1 MAVAVRTV
9 ETALGVF
16 GIVEEDGAITALRWG
31 AKGGV
36 ARSALIDA
44 AAAQLAAYAE
54 GRLKAFDLPL
64 RPAGT
69 AAEQKVFAA
78 MRAIPW
84 GETRSYGEI
93 GAEVDLPARVVGQ
106 CCGANPIPVIIPC
119 HRVSA
124 ADGRLGGFSAPG
136 GVESKVM
143 LLRHEGA
150 FSLLL

>member
-1 MAVAVRTV
+1 MAAALRTV

-31 AKGGV
+31 ARGRARGGV
-36 ARSALIDA
+36 ARTALLDEA
-44 AAAQLAAYAE
+44 AGQLVAYAD

-64 RPAGT
+64 APAGT
-69 AAEQKVFAA
+69 VAEQKVFAA

-106 CCGANPIPVIIPC
+106 CCGANPIPVIIP
-119 HRVSA
+119 
-124 ADGRLGGFSAPG
+124 
-136 GVESKVM
+136 
-143 LLRHEGA
+143 
-150 FSLLL
+150 

>member
-1 MAVAVRTV
+1 MAAMRSV
-9 ETALGVF
+9 ETPLGAF
-16 GIVEEDGAITALRWG
+16 GIVEEDEAIIAVRWG
-31 AKGGV
+31 ARGGD
-36 ARSALIDA
+36 ARSALLDE
-44 AAAQLAAYAE
+44 AAAQLQAYAE
-54 GRLKAFDLPL
+54 GRLKVFDLAL
-64 RPAGT
+64 RPKGT
-69 AAEQKVFAA
+69 AAEQRVFGA

-93 GAEVDLPARVVGQ
+93 GAELDLPARVVGQ

-124 ADGRLGGFSAPG
+124 AGGLGGFSAPG

-150 FSLLL
+150 FSLLI